1 MLDKQQ
7 FNNTAAIVRYT
18 YRLVLDA
25 YGATA
30 KGLYVYAV
38 LAGGFGMCTL
48 CGATIFLLLGRR
60 PRFALLLAHNRIV
73 RVTAVL
79 YSRLDSTFPAC
90 VPMGVLSKQH
100 CPNSSKEFETP

>member
-60 PRFALLLAHNRIV
+60 PRFALLLAHYRIV

-79 YSRLDSTFPAC
+79 NSRLDSTN
-90 VPMGVLSKQH
+90 G
-100 CPNSSKEFETP
+100 